1 MEKVNDE
8 LDFVKN
14 RLMKDI
20 VGEVVVSDNI
30 EEILRKWR
38 TIFKVSQKAMAG
50 ELNITSSVISDYES
64 GRRKSPGIKMIKKY
78 IDGIIN
84 LDLKGGGEVV
94 KSFMQNTEKQ
104 IIPKAITAM
113 REFLIGVGPEIFCR
127 TINAD
132 VVVRGNTKDIYGYT
146 VIDSI
151 EAITELP
158 TPELINIYGS
168 NTQRALIFTKVST
181 GRSPMIAIKLTTLK
195 PSVVVLHGM
204 KGGVD
209 EIAKRIAEAENITL
223 AVCRLE
229 NINDVLAKLKEMK

>member
-38 TIFKVSQKAMAG
+38 TIFKVSQKALAG

>member
-1 MEKVNDE
+1 
-8 LDFVKN
+8 
-14 RLMKDI
+14 
-20 VGEVVVSDNI
+20 
-30 EEILRKWR
+30 
-38 TIFKVSQKAMAG
+38 
-50 ELNITSSVISDYES
+50 
-64 GRRKSPGIKMIKKY
+64 
-78 IDGIIN
+78 
-84 LDLKGGGEVV
+84 
-94 KSFMQNTEKQ
+94 
-104 IIPKAITAM
+104 M